1 MLIAILDEGIDI
13 GEAHVVGARRNAGD
27 RLEHGRRLV
36 EGHVQAL
43 GLEEAPVLGEEKS
56 RSQSLEPAVERE
68 LDAGLRRGRPC
79 SRQRD
84 RRREEKGGPT
94 DPRQVEEAHGSS
106 VYFRRLTPLSS
117 DCRSRRAS
125 SPTSCPWRTS

>member
-1 MLIAILDEGIDI
+1 MLSTILDEGVDI
-13 GEAHVVGARRNAGD
+13 GEAHIVRARRNAGD
-27 RLEHGRRLV
+27 RLEHGRRPA

-43 GLEEAPVLGEEKS
+43 VLEEAPVLGEEKS
-56 RSQSLEPAVERE
+56 RSQPLEATVERE

-106 VYFRRLTPLSS
+106 LYFRRLTPISS
-117 DCRSRRAS
+117 ECRSRRAS